1 MIVIAGSTKTLHFS
15 QEQHGL
21 GHRLEQR
28 SRSMQIL
35 IRLAN
40 DFIISLNLAF
50 SSRWAGGHI
59 QDLVRWTSNLNYCH
73 LSWQK

>member
-1 MIVIAGSTKTLHFS
+1 M
-15 QEQHGL
+15 QEQHGRAHIGL
-21 GHRLEQR
+21 GRHLGQR
-28 SRSMQIL
+28 SRFMHIL
-35 IRLAN
+35 IDLAN

-50 SSRWAGGHI
+50 SSCWAGGHI